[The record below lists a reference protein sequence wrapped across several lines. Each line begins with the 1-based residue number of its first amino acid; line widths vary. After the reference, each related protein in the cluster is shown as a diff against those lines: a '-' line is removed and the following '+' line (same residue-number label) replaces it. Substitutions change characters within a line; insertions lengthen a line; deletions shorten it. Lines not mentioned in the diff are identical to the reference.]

1 MSHEDIKALSD
12 AYLSMYSD
20 TEGQMNESMKPYV
33 SAVGDKFEVL
43 DAKGKTVKTFSDMKS
58 AEAYLKKNF
67 DKLREE
73 AEEQINEA
81 AKTAKQ
87 ISKRA
92 DTLSKNISD
101 FENMLK
107 QSKPKGAGKEYDK
120 AVKEVRDA
128 YIDLTDAI
136 DKVERMMK

>member
-1 MSHEDIKALSD
+1 
-12 AYLSMYSD
+12 
-20 TEGQMNESMKPYV
+20 MNESMKPYV

-73 AEEQINEA
+73 AEEQIDEA